1 MMSTKKA
8 GTNHEGY
15 EWHIHAV
22 PTPDEI
28 DAAIA
33 NLIATW
39 AAESAKSTEVL
50 NNSWFAA
57 AIGPRGETAM
67 MGMGLT
73 PVEACIQAWMSHW
86 LASPDDLEDD
96 FDDFSYV
103 PRVVPEGWTFKVY
116 PPGQI
121 GRDKAG

>member
-1 MMSTKKA
+1 MSTKKA
-8 GTNHEGY
+8 GTNHRGY

-28 DAAIA
+28 DAVIA

-50 NNSWFAA
+50 NASWFAV
-57 AIGPRGETAM
+57 AIDPRAKMRTD
-67 MGMGLT
+67 GMGHT
-73 PVEACIQAWMSHW
+73 PVEACVMAWMSHW
-86 LASPDDLEDD
+86 LGAEDD
-96 FDDFSYV
+96 FSVV

-121 GRDKAG
+121 DWDKAG